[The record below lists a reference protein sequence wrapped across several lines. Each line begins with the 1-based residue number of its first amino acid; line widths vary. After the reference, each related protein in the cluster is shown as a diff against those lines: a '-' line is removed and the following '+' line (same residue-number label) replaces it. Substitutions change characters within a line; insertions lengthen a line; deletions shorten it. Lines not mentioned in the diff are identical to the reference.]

1 MIKAVIFDYGGT
13 LANSDKQW
21 DMVSEKAVERL
32 SLDGID
38 VKTIDFQ
45 NAIMDTVKWSRT
57 IHPEGREDNSHM
69 FFNHARA
76 AR

>member
-57 IHPEGREDNSHM
+57 IHAEGREANSHM
-69 FFNHARA
+69 FFNHARV